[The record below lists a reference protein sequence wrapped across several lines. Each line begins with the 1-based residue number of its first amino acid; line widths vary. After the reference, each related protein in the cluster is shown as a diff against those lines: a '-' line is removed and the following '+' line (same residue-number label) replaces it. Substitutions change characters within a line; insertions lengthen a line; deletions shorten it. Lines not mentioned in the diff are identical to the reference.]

1 MVTGYEAQE
10 WAKARGGRVEFN
22 EYGVGTMTFVFPQLT
37 PNLIRDLAAA
47 SVEWFSP
54 SWEWY
59 ARAEDGDSDMV
70 KAAEQRKAPEQ
81 VRIVDV
87 SVHPNEVLS
96 LPPGSTWR
104 ED

>member
-22 EYGVGTMTFVFPQLT
+22 EYGIGTMTFVFPQLT

-54 SWEWY
+54 SWAWY

-70 KAAEQRKAPEQ
+70 KAAEQRKA
-81 VRIVDV
+81 R
-87 SVHPNEVLS
+87 
-96 LPPGSTWR
+96 R
-104 ED
+104 